1 VRAHLL
7 QGRPGR
13 TDENCLTLNVW
24 TPDPD
29 PAAHMPVLAS
39 NAEQEGLIE
48 ALLALATSEGGLD
61 RREPV
66 DLAAVTGEVLLARR
80 DDADRLGLH
89 IETDTQPAVFSG
101 DSLLAERLVANLIDN
116 AVRHNVAD
124 GMVEVTTG
132 SMNGCAVLSV
142 ASTGPVIPPAEVA
155 RLFEPFQ
162 RLHPRGTRT
171 RTGTGNDARNGHGHG
186 LSIVRAIA
194 TAHGAAV
201 GARALPG
208 GGLAIDVTFPGPPNS
223 ASAPR

>member
-1 VRAHLL
+1 
-7 QGRPGR
+7 
-13 TDENCLTLNVW
+13 
-24 TPDPD
+24 
-29 PAAHMPVLAS
+29 VLAS

-48 ALLALATSEGGLD
+48 ALLALVTSEGGLD

-80 DDADRLGLH
+80 DEADRLGLH
-89 IETDTQPAVFSG
+89 IETDTQPAVFSR

-162 RLHPRGTRT
+162 RLYPRGTRT

-186 LSIVRAIA
+186 LGLSIVRAVA

-208 GGLAIDVTFPGPPNS
+208 GGLAIDVTFAGPPNS